1 MKKFLSIIMALVT
14 SNSLGAYDF
23 KVGDLY
29 YNIISNNAPYTVE
42 VTYELASAPEHP
54 LDNYLGLTD
63 IIIPESVTY
72 SGITYSVTS
81 IGAYAFCDCTSLTS
95 IAFPNSITTIGVLA
109 FSGCTSLHT
118 LNIPEDVTTI
128 GAEAFSKCA
137 SLSGNI
143 KIPNGVT
150 NIASGVFGGC
160 SSLTSIAIH
169 NNVTSIEDY
178 AFNGCTSLTSINI
191 PSGIT
196 SIGEYVFYNCTS
208 LPSITLP
215 DGVTSIGA
223 MAFGNCSSLASI
235 TIPNGITT
243 IEAWAFSYCSGMTSV
258 TCKANTPP
266 TVKTRAFF
274 EVPVNISVYVPCESL
289 VEYQNGEEW
298 SYFTNIQCMSEEG
311 SAIENTHSPS
321 PTSIYQ
327 KQIKDGQLL
336 ILHNGNTYNITG
348 QEL

>member
-1 MKKFLSIIMALVT
+1 
-14 SNSLGAYDF
+14 
-23 KVGDLY
+23 
-29 YNIISNNAPYTVE
+29 
-42 VTYELASAPEHP
+42 
-54 LDNYLGLTD
+54 
-63 IIIPESVTY
+63 
-72 SGITYSVTS
+72 
-81 IGAYAFCDCTSLTS
+81 
-95 IAFPNSITTIGVLA
+95 
-109 FSGCTSLHT
+109 
-118 LNIPEDVTTI
+118 
-128 GAEAFSKCA
+128 
-137 SLSGNI
+137 LSGNI

-150 NIASGVFGGC
+150 NIAAGVFGGC

-191 PSGIT
+191 PDGIT

-235 TIPNGITT
+235 TIPNGVTT

-258 TCKANTPP
+258 TCKAKTPP

-274 EVPVNISVYVPCESL
+274 KVPEDISVYVPCESL

-298 SYFTNIQCMSEEG
+298 SYFTNIQCISEEEG
-311 SAIENTHSPS
+311 SAVENTHGPS